1 MIYIILKLGIF
12 HQLKS
17 TKNLILFQSIGN
29 KQLYFSCCN
38 FLLIDLVS
46 SIFSII
52 YQLWQIIHSP
62 ACPTKT

>member
-17 TKNLILFQSIGN
+17 TKNLILFQSFGN
-29 KQLYFSCCN
+29 KQLYFSYCN

-46 SIFSII
+46 SIF
-52 YQLWQIIHSP
+52 Q
-62 ACPTKT
+62 